1 MTASA
6 FSRIHYGDYHD
17 NDDGMLLTH
26 SEKDPLVGTMFGQ
39 SAWEQIC
46 SSWYL

>member
-6 FSRIHYGDYHD
+6 FSRIHYGADHD
-17 NDDGMLLTH
+17 DDEALAKTLD
-26 SEKDPLVGTMFGQ
+26 EKDPISGTMYGQ
-39 SAWEQIC
+39 TAWEQIC